1 MNDVVSGVAGRIEQN
16 GRGSKAK
23 IQTDLGNIP
32 TVLADRVQIE
42 KVVGNL
48 LLNAF
53 EALDNGGLITIK
65 TESREDKVILS
76 VSDNGRG
83 MAPEFVEKALFKPF
97 KSTKKKG
104 LGIGLY
110 QCRTIV
116 EAHQGR
122 IEVESKE
129 GKGSTFRVI
138 LPAVKKA
145 VDQWLKKDR

>member
-1 MNDVVSGVAGRIEQN
+1 
-16 GRGSKAK
+16 
-23 IQTDLGNIP
+23 
-32 TVLADRVQIE
+32 
-42 KVVGNL
+42 
-48 LLNAF
+48 
-53 EALDNGGLITIK
+53 
-65 TESREDKVILS
+65 
-76 VSDNGRG
+76 